1 MLASGAAVSIG
12 GTEFDLAGD
21 LEEAYEYSLRH
32 ISDQPEYWVWDDW
45 SGGEGNDSYDEFDPI
60 VYHQGLANPRRIGML
75 TTPPTRTTFA
85 TASLTEAPNIALS
98 FQAGG
103 RLYVIGEAVDTN
115 GDCSYW
121 YTTNM
126 TSFTELADTSWNT
139 AVDNITAG
147 CTDGDNIYLCGQD
160 TAGDYQIRKIVGQS
174 GALSD
179 VRTYANSN
187 TLRIVGMAVLGG
199 FLYTWNG
206 QALKERSIEDGT
218 SATEATVFTR
228 GGAPT
233 GTWDTDYWA
242 GMVAAENSIF
252 FFTAVEGKT
261 TVYEYSWQTGASP
274 IWVMQDGFTGKGIV
288 YSNGAVLIVGEYQ
301 GKSQLWGLSTV
312 SRQPID
318 VGFIRRD
325 EDLDLR
331 VIGTGFGSEIILSS
345 RTTPQVFIYD
355 MKRDAVS
362 QLDEFTHASGEI
374 WSAGAF
380 LGFRYVA
387 LEDGVD
393 LNIYKWTTDDS
404 PSVSVDTRWE
414 SGVTDMGTPEDEK
427 NLEGFHVL
435 TKLDANAGSSPKVTM
450 FYQTNE
456 GGSWTTAG
464 TATTGFHTFVT
475 ETGTFRTLRIRA
487 DIEDGAE
494 VYSISTRYRVNTY
507 TEEWVL
513 LLDMRDEDDRA
524 KGSRSRKT
532 TLRGWQKRV
541 LLRDIA
547 DNKAIVT
554 FLDGVPYPHD
564 KKGALPYKV
573 NTHSVNLEILSDQI
587 TDEGEGTM
595 LVRLTSAAAV

>member
-21 LEEAYEYSLRH
+21 IQEAYEYSLRH
-32 ISDQPEYWVWDDW
+32 ISDQPEYWIWDDW
-45 SGGEGNDSYDEFDPI
+45 SGGEGNDAYDEFDPV

-75 TTPPTRTTFA
+75 TTPPTRSTFA
-85 TASLTEAPNIALS
+85 TATLDTAPTIALAL
-98 FQAGG
+98 QAGG
-103 RLYVIGEAVDTN
+103 RLYVIGEGVDVN
-115 GDCSYW
+115 GDTSYW

-139 AVDNITAG
+139 AVDAITAA
-147 CTDGDNIYLCGQD
+147 CTDGDNIYMAGWD
-160 TAGDYQIRKIVGQS
+160 TAGDYQIRKITGQS
-174 GALSD
+174 GALAD

-187 TLRIVGMAVLGG
+187 TLRIVGLAVLGG

-233 GTWDTDYWA
+233 GTFDTDYWA

-274 IWVMQDGFTGKGIV
+274 IWVMQDGFTGKSIV

-318 VGFIRRD
+318 VGFIRPS

-331 VIGTGFGSEIILSS
+331 VIGTGFGSEIIMSS
-345 RTTPQVFIYD
+345 RTSPQVFIYD
-355 MKRDAVS
+355 MKRDAIS
-362 QLDEFTHASGEI
+362 QLDEFTHTNGEI
-374 WSAGAF
+374 WSAGAYSGKRF
-380 LGFRYVA
+380 VA
-387 LEDGVD
+387 LKDTQD
-393 LNIYKWTTDDS
+393 LNIYAWVNDDA
-404 PSVSVDTRWE
+404 PSVAVDTRWE
-414 SGVTDMGTPEDEK
+414 SGVTDMGNPEDEK
-427 NLEGFHVL
+427 NLEGFHIL

-450 FYQTNE
+450 FYQDNE
-456 GGSWTTAG
+456 DGTWTTAG
-464 TATTGFHTFVT
+464 TATTGFHSFIT
-475 ETGTFRTLRIRA
+475 EVATFRTLRIRA

-507 TEEWVL
+507 VEEWVM
-513 LLDMRDEDDRA
+513 LLDMRDGQDQTP
-524 KGSRSRKT
+524 GGRSRKNV
-532 TLRGWQKRV
+532 LRGHQKRA
-541 LLRDIA
+541 LIRDIA
-547 DNKAIVT
+547 NNKAAVT
-554 FLDGVPYPHD
+554 LLDGVPYPDD
-564 KKGALPYKV
+564 KQGAKPYNV
-573 NTHSVNLEILSDQI
+573 NTHTVNVEILSDQI
-587 TDEGEGTM
+587 TEDGEGTM
-595 LVRLTSAAAV
+595 LVRMTSTEAV

>member
-21 LEEAYEYSLRH
+21 LEESYEYSLRH

-45 SGGEGNDSYDEFDPI
+45 SGGEGNDAFDEFDPI

-75 TTPPTRTTFA
+75 TTPPTRTTFDSGA
-85 TASLTEAPNIALS
+85 LTPAPNIALS

-103 RLYVIGEAVDTN
+103 RLYVIGEAVS
-115 GDCSYW
+115 GGACSYW

-126 TSFTELADTSWNT
+126 TSFTELAETGWNA
-139 AVDNITAG
+139 AVDAVTAG
-147 CTDGDNIYLCGQD
+147 CTDGDNVYLAAWD

-187 TLRIVGMAVLGG
+187 TLRIVGLAVLGG

-206 QALKERSIEDGT
+206 QVLKERSIEDGT

-252 FFTAVEGKT
+252 FFTATEGKT

-288 YSNGAVLIVGEYQ
+288 YSNGAVLIIGEYQ

-318 VGFIRRD
+318 VGFIRPT

-331 VIGTGFGSEIILSS
+331 VIGTGFGSEVILSS

-355 MKRDAVS
+355 LKRDAIT

-374 WSAGAF
+374 WSCGAY

-387 LEDGVD
+387 LEDGND
-393 LNIYKWTTDDS
+393 LNIYKWTGDDS

-427 NLEGFHVL
+427 NLEGFHIL
-435 TKLDANAGSSPKVTM
+435 TKLDANGGASPKVTM
-450 FYQTNE
+450 FYQDNE
-456 GGSWTTAG
+456 DGTWTTAG
-464 TATTGFHTFVT
+464 TATSGFHSFVT
-475 ETGTFRTLRIRA
+475 EVAAFRTLRIRA

-507 TEEWVL
+507 TEEWTL
-513 LLDMRDEDDRA
+513 LLDMRDGQDQTPGR
-524 KGSRSRKT
+524 RSRKSVK
-532 TLRGWQKRV
+532 RGHQKRA
-541 LLRDIA
+541 LIRDIA
-547 DNKAIVT
+547 NNKAIVT

-564 KKGALPYKV
+564 KQGSKPYQV
-573 NTHSVNLEILSDQI
+573 NTHSVNVEILSDQI
-587 TDEGEGTM
+587 TEDGEGTM
-595 LVRLTSAAAV
+595 LVRLTSAEAV

>member
-21 LEEAYEYSLRH
+21 IEEAYEYSLRH
-32 ISDQPEYWVWDDW
+32 ISDQPEFWVWDDW

-60 VYHQGLANPRRIGML
+60 VYHQGLANPRRIGLL
-75 TTPPTRTTFA
+75 TTPPTRTTFDTGA
-85 TASLTEAPNIALS
+85 LSPAPNIALS
-98 FQAGG
+98 AQAGG
-103 RLYVIGEAVDTN
+103 RLYLVGEAVSGGAT
-115 GDCSYW
+115 SYW
-121 YTTNM
+121 YTNNM
-126 TSFTELADTSWNT
+126 TSFTEVADSGWNA
-139 AVDNITAG
+139 AVDAVTAI
-147 CTDGDNIYLCGQD
+147 CTDGDNIYLAAWD
-160 TAGDYQIRKIVGQS
+160 TAGDYQIRKLVGNS

-187 TLRIVGMAVLGG
+187 TLRIVGIAVLGG

-206 QALKERSIEDGT
+206 QTLKERSIEDGT

-252 FFTAVEGKT
+252 FFTATEGKST
-261 TVYEYSWQTGASP
+261 IYEYSWQTGASP
-274 IWVMQDGFTGKGIV
+274 IWAMDDGFTAKSIC
-288 YSNGAVLIVGEYQ
+288 YSNGALLIVGEFQ

-318 VGFIRRD
+318 IGFIRRD

-331 VIGTGFGSEIILSS
+331 VLGTGFGSEIIMSS
-345 RTTPQVFIYD
+345 RTTPQVFVYD

-380 LGFRYVA
+380 LGKRFVA
-387 LEDGVD
+387 LEDGND
-393 LNIYKWTTDDS
+393 MNIYAWATDDS
-404 PSVSVDTRWE
+404 PSVTVDTRWE
-414 SGVTDMGTPEDEK
+414 SGVSDMGNPEDEK

-435 TKLDANAGSSPKVTM
+435 TKLDANGGSSPKVTM
-450 FYQTNE
+450 YYMDNE
-456 GGSWTTAG
+456 DGTWTSAG
-464 TATTGFHTFVT
+464 TATTGFHTFIP
-475 ETGTFRTLRIRA
+475 ETATFRTLRIRA
-487 DIEDGAE
+487 DIDDGAE
-494 VYSISTRYRVNTY
+494 VFSISTRYRVNTY
-507 TEEWVL
+507 VEEWVL
-513 LLDMRDEDDRA
+513 LLDMRDGQDQTP
-524 KGSRSRKT
+524 GSRSRKNV
-532 TLRGWQKRV
+532 LRGHQKRA
-541 LLRDIA
+541 LIRGIA
-547 DNKAIVT
+547 DNKAVVT
-554 FLDGVPYPHD
+554 LLDGVPYPHD
-564 KKGALPYKV
+564 KQVALPMQV